1 MTTKEQI
8 FNSDDL
14 TSKKVDVPEWGC
26 EIILR
31 VMTGADRDKY
41 MRFVSKQDGIPEN
54 MMERLIVLTA
64 YNESGEKLF
73 TDSDIPE
80 LSKKSSLVI
89 TRLFSEATRLNK
101 ISNESLDELK
111 ND

>member
-1 MTTKEQI
+1 MITKEQI
-8 FNSDDL
+8 FGADDL
-14 TSKKVDVPEWGC
+14 SGKKVDVPEWGC
-26 EIILR
+26 EITIK

-41 MRFVSKQDGIPEN
+41 MRFVSKQEGIPEN
-54 MMERLIVLTA
+54 MMERLVVLTA
-64 YNESGEKLF
+64 CNESGERIF

-89 TRLFSEATRLNK
+89 SRLFGEAARLNK